1 MKGKRIVLFFVSVF
15 ILIAIFLFLGGA
27 LNVFDL
33 SEKLNNF
40 MYYIV
45 GCILSILFLDLN
57 NCLKE
62 EEKEEKEKELNEEIK
77 SIINGEIEYEKIEEE
92 VKKIEE
98 VNKDEQKT
106 Q

>member
-1 MKGKRIVLFFVSVF
+1 
-15 ILIAIFLFLGGA
+15 
-27 LNVFDL
+27 
-33 SEKLNNF
+33 

-77 SIINGEIEYEKIEEE
+77 SIINGEIEYEEIENKEE
-92 VKKIEE
+92 IKKIEE
-98 VNKDEQKT
+98 VDGQ
-106 Q
+106 